1 MCLPP
6 SPIPL
11 TLARW
16 HRLRA
21 LNSTLRY
28 PWPTI
33 LRIWLY
39 LCFRRYLRTA
49 GNCVGSIRRR
59 QRATRI
65 ILIRSDKRRWSTNIG
80 GKTWSIDRSTLG
92 QRFFRSTRWNSL
104 YTYTIDKGST
114 DVRFF
119 NLFGGLVCFC
129 FVFTLYQ
136 QGLVFIVRHAGRGS
150 VYSFIS
156 PLELTSMFLLIR
168 QSTTYYP

>member
-65 ILIRSDKRRWSTNIG
+65 ILIRSDKRRWNTNIG

-114 DVRFF
+114 DVRFLTF
-119 NLFGGLVCFC
+119 WGFGLFLFC
-129 FVFTLYQ
+129 FYVISTRF
-136 QGLVFIVRHAGRGS
+136 VFIVRHAGRGS